1 MPPAARLGDPMTH
14 SGGAIGPVVTGG
26 PAMVLIGYLFA
37 ACEGDAFLCPLA
49 EPGPVPHVGGT
60 IQKGSSSVLIGNKP
74 AARVGD
80 LGKCEAGT
88 APNPIMQGES
98 SVLIGD
104 SGGGGGGDGGGGGGG
119 GSGGGG
125 GEAGSESGEE
135 AASSAENGESTAE
148 GFGPAALIAAFIV
161 VGVGYLIAR
170 RFMNSTCRGKP
181 LFEQEKPMSCV
192 LASSRMIIMQLT
204 GKDPGEKKL
213 RDKAEADGWYDP
225 VNGSD
230 PWQIPSLMH
239 DNGVPSARAENN
251 LTIDDLATATSG
263 GKPAMVGLKNP
274 GHRIVVDGVETNP
287 DGTRTVLV
295 RDPGYSGSDGC
306 RRVPEDEFLERY
318 NPSAPVIRFD

>member
-14 SGGAIGPVVTGG
+14 SGGAIGPVVTG
-26 PAMVLIGYLFA
+26 ATAQVIIGYMPA
-37 ACEGDAFLCPLA
+37 ACKGDAFLCPLA

-60 IQKGSSSVLIGNKP
+60 IQQGSSSVKIGNMP

-104 SGGGGGGDGGGGGGG
+104 SGGGGGGGGGGGDA
-119 GSGGGG
+119 
-125 GEAGSESGEE
+125 AGESGEQAANAAESGE
-135 AASSAENGESTAE
+135 ATAE
-148 GFGPAALIAAFIV
+148 GFGPVALIAAFVV

-170 RFMNSTCRGKP
+170 RFMKNTCRGKP
-181 LFEQEKPMSCV
+181 LYEQEKPMSCV
-192 LASSRMIIMQLT
+192 LASSRMIIEQLT

-213 RDKAEADGWYDP
+213 RDKAQEDGWYDP

-239 DNGVPSARAENN
+239 ANGVPSARAENN

-274 GHRIVVDGVETNP
+274 GHRIIVDGVETNP

-306 RRVPEDEFLERY
+306 RRVPEDKFLERY